1 MSALSHDEIERI
13 VTAALTGDRA
23 AESRMLAALRPGVLS
38 VLRYGAF
45 HRWIDAEDLTQE
57 TLHIVV
63 ERVRAATIDDPRKVF
78 AFAAATAR
86 NLALNA
92 ARKMLRQQTVVDSEL
107 IDELAQN
114 LGMEQSD
121 LSDSDDRHLAQ
132 AVVAL
137 LDELPAER
145 DRQLLMRFYLDG
157 IDKQVLCRELGLSPR
172 HFDRVLLRARTR
184 LRVIIER
191 RAPHLALVP
200 RVTAILLPVGISFTF
215 LGESFWLLVTQ
226 LTQ

>member
-1 MSALSHDEIERI
+1 VSTLSTDEIERI
-13 VTAALTGDRA
+13 VAAALTGDRA
-23 AESRMLAALRPGVLS
+23 AESRMLVALRPGVLS

-45 HRWIDAEDLTQE
+45 HRWIDPEDLTQE

-63 ERVRAATIDDPRKVF
+63 ERMRAATIDDPRKVF

-114 LGMEQSD
+114 MEMEGD
-121 LSDSDDRHLAQ
+121 LSESDDRHLAQ
-132 AVVAL
+132 AVAAL
-137 LDELPAER
+137 LEELPTER

-157 IDKQVLCRELGLSPR
+157 TDKQVLCRELGLSPK
-172 HFDRVLLRARTR
+172 HFDRVLMRARSR
-184 LRVIIER
+184 LRTIIER

-200 RVTAILLPVGISFTF
+200 RVTSILLPLAISFTF
-215 LGESFWLLVTQ
+215 WVRVFGSW
-226 LTQ
+226 

>member
-1 MSALSHDEIERI
+1 VSTLSQDEIERI
-13 VTAALTGDRA
+13 VAAALTGDRA
-23 AESRMLAALRPGVLS
+23 AESQMLRALRPGVLS

-63 ERVRAATIDDPRKVF
+63 ERVRARTIDDPRKVF

-92 ARKMLRQQTVVDSEL
+92 ARKMLRQQT
-107 IDELAQN
+107 
-114 LGMEQSD
+114 EQSD

-137 LDELPAER
+137 LEELPAER
-145 DRQLLMRFYLDG
+145 DRQLLVRFYLDG
-157 IDKQVLCRELGLSPR
+157 TDKQVLCRELGLSPK

-184 LRVIIER
+184 LRAIIER

-200 RVTAILLPVGISFTF
+200 RITAILLPVGISFTF